1 MQMQFRQQQAQMQ
14 AQLRAAQAQTQA
26 ATQAAQQ
33 AAQQAQ
39 QQVMVCPA
47 LKVGSGCQ
55 GVMWGS
61 GGQVGPDSSRL
72 WYAWPSKR
80 ALGVRGAVGIWPS
93 GARQQQVMASLA
105 LKAGPAPVG

>member
-1 MQMQFRQQQAQMQ
+1 MLWALSPQPQQCSLSAATDGGLVWQAHLQMQATMQMQFRQQQAQMQ

-39 QQVMVCPA
+39 QQVMVCPT

-55 GVMWGS
+55 GSCGDLVKE
-61 GGQVGPDSSRL
+61 GQT
-72 WYAWPSKR
+72 A
-80 ALGVRGAVGIWPS
+80 ANRGCQA
-93 GARQQQVMASLA
+93 
-105 LKAGPAPVG
+105 